1 MYANVRKSEVRVA
14 FARGSGRMRR
24 MSGRSLST
32 DPTAAP
38 PSPPPVSGAR
48 GRVAV
53 VALVAIGALA
63 GWAWLAAMT
72 GSMLAE
78 IDMATLGPGMEIFNL
93 FNRMHGLPAEVRAA
107 LAVLCTPGAQ
117 HFGMPGGLDWRV
129 DAGLTFAMWQAM
141 VLAMMLP
148 SALPV
153 LAGEAAR
160 AGGRRDAAL
169 LLTLGYLAVWTAF
182 SVAATGAQMGL
193 SAAALLTPAL
203 APASQA
209 LAGTVLVAVGL
220 YQWTPLKLGC
230 LTRCRL
236 PAPLF
241 LSPAAPTAAW
251 FRAGLIAGRDC
262 LGCCW
267 ALMAAMFAVGVMN
280 VVWIAL
286 LGVAMVWEKRS
297 TGLVAPRAI
306 GAGLIGLGAALIGTA
321 PAGRL
326 LIGQLLG

>member
-1 MYANVRKSEVRVA
+1 
-14 FARGSGRMRR
+14 

-32 DPTAAP
+32 DPAAAP
-38 PSPPPVSGAR
+38 PPAPSASGAR
-48 GRVAV
+48 GRFAVA
-53 VALVAIGALA
+53 ALVTVGALA

-78 IDMATLGPGMEIFNL
+78 VDMATLGPGMAVFNL
-93 FNRMHGLPAEVRAA
+93 FNRMHGLPEEVRAA
-107 LAVLCTPGAQ
+107 IAVLCTPGAQ

-129 DAGLTFAMWQAM
+129 DAALTFAMWQAM

-160 AGGRRDAAL
+160 AGGRRDAAV

-182 SVAATGAQMGL
+182 SLVATLAQMGL

-220 YQWTPLKLGC
+220 YQLTPLKRAC

-241 LSPAAPTAAW
+241 LSPTAPAPAW
-251 FRAGLIAGRDC
+251 FQAGLVAGRDC

-297 TGLVAPRAI
+297 TGLLAPRAI
-306 GAGLIGLGAALIGTA
+306 GAGLIGLGAVLVGTA

-326 LIGQLLG
+326 LMGQLLG